1 MIEEMGILV
10 VGLAIY
16 YPTHLCTPVW
26 PLDIILVSIMGE
38 ITGCLWKN
46 QVRSKLLK
54 PLDKTAFV
62 EFASLGIFDK
72 WSRITSL
79 TCPNFFATLS
89 YGRISSNLGEN

>member
-46 QVRSKLLK
+46 QVGSKLLK
-54 PLDKTAFV
+54 LLDKSAFGGFGNAAI
-62 EFASLGIFDK
+62 FAK
-72 WSRITSL
+72 WSLITSL
-79 TCPNFFATLS
+79 
-89 YGRISSNLGEN
+89 GHISSDFFGN